1 MKKLF
6 AATAVIG
13 IMACNDTT
21 GFQTGDYDLDE
32 YTLVGESSKAALYAL
47 KLNQTVYL
55 VALVDD
61 YPVKGDCL
69 IKLDIGDH
77 RINAEGDAMEE
88 GACRA
93 ETTSY
98 AVLTACESDTTATVT
113 IDKLYK
119 FNADRICKLFPQQ

>member
-6 AATAVIG
+6 AAAAAIG

-55 VALVDD
+55 VALVED
-61 YPVKGDCL
+61 YPVKGNCL
-69 IKLDIGDH
+69 IRLEIGGQ
-77 RINAEGDAMEE
+77 RMNAEGEAMEE
-88 GACRA
+88 GSCRA

-98 AVLTACESDTTATVT
+98 AVLNACEADTAATVT

>member
-6 AATAVIG
+6 AATAVI
-13 IMACNDTT
+13 IAACKPTSY
-21 GFQTGDYDLDE
+21 QSHDYDLGK

-47 KLNQTVYL
+47 KLSQTVYL

-98 AVLTACESDTTATVT
+98 AVLNACEDDTTATVT
-113 IDKLYK
+113 INKLYK

>member
-6 AATAVIG
+6 AAAAIG

-21 GFQTGDYDLDE
+21 GFQTDDYELDK

-55 VALVDD
+55 VALVED

-69 IKLDIGDH
+69 IKLDIGGH

-98 AVLTACESDTTATVT
+98 AVLTACEDDTTATVT

-119 FNADRICKLFPQQ
+119 FRADRICKLFPQQ

>member
-6 AATAVIG
+6 AAAAIG
-13 IMACNDTT
+13 ITACNDAT
-21 GFQTGDYDLDE
+21 GVQAGDYDLDK

-47 KLNQTVYL
+47 RLNQTVYL

-61 YPVKGDCL
+61 YPVKGSCL
-69 IKLDIGDH
+69 IKLGIGDH

-88 GACRA
+88 GSCRA

-98 AVLTACESDTTATVT
+98 AVLTACEADTTAIVT

-119 FNADRICKLFPQQ
+119 FRADRICKLFPQQ